1 MKRLLY
7 LLYVAFAVSIGDDS
21 VLPKLDEEKLTIPYE
36 RYTVKDVHGRTITF
50 YVSRRSKDAEGKTLP
65 TVLFIGGSG
74 CQSNFMKRGDKIGG
88 GLQNLFLKQA
98 NGGARVVVVE
108 KPGVKFCDM
117 PPRPGSAQ
125 GASEEFLREHT
136 LERWTDANVAA
147 LKATWKLEG
156 IDAARTLVVGH
167 SEGGI
172 VAAAVAGK
180 TPKVTHVASLAGGG
194 PTQLFD
200 LMELRKKPMPKD
212 KPGDAEARANAALL
226 DWEKIMADPDSI
238 TESWMGHPY
247 RRWSTFLKSSTVA
260 ELKKSKARIY
270 LAQGS
275 EDTATHPK
283 SYDIAITELKTQGR
297 DVTGDYILG
306 GDHGFRSKENPE
318 GFTQVI
324 DRVLHWFEPSITP
337 PPAAPAA
344 KPAEPAAS
352 EKQGADSKSK

>member
-7 LLYVAFAVSIGDDS
+7 LLYISFAVSIGDDS
-21 VLPKLDEEKLTIPYE
+21 VLPKLDQEKLPIPYQ
-36 RYTVKDVHGRTITF
+36 RYTVKDVHDRTITF
-50 YVSRRSKDAEGKTLP
+50 YVSRPPKDSEGKSLP
-65 TVLFIGGSG
+65 VVLFVGGSG
-74 CQSNFMKRGDKIGG
+74 CQSAFTKRGEQIGG
-88 GLQNLFLKQA
+88 GLQNLFLKQV
-98 NGGARVVVVE
+98 NGSARVVVVE

-125 GASEEFLREHT
+125 GGSEEFFREHT
-136 LERWTDANVAA
+136 LERWSDANVAA

-156 IDAARTLVVGH
+156 VDGSRTLAVGH

-172 VAAAVAGK
+172 IAAAVAAK
-180 TPKVTHVASLAGGG
+180 APEVTHVASLAGGG

-200 LMELRKKPMPKD
+200 LMEFRKKPLPDD
-212 KPGDAEARANAALL
+212 KPGDAEARANAMLVE
-226 DWEKIMADPDSI
+226 WKKIQADPDS
-238 TESWMGHPY
+238 TSKSWMGHPY

-275 EDTATHPK
+275 DDTATHPK

-297 DVTGDYILG
+297 DVTGEYIIG
-306 GDHGFRSKENPE
+306 GDHGFRLPDNPN

-324 DRVLHWFEPSITP
+324 DRVLHWFDPQITP
-337 PPAAPAA
+337 PALDS
-344 KPAEPAAS
+344 KEPKS
-352 EKQGADSKSK
+352 GADSKAK